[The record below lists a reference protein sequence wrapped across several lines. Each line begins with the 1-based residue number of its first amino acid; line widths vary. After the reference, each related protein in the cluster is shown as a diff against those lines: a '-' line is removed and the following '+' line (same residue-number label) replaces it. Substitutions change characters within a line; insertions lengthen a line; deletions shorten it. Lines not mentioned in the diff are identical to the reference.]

1 MINVIQLAN
10 IFHTLALICTT
21 SQMQNALNDIESL
34 NKERDNWKVQVESY
48 ITSLEA
54 MLCMGNAKLEEKLH
68 SMGVSSHGL

>member
-34 NKERDNWKVQVESY
+34 KKEGDDLKVQVESY

-54 MLCMGNAKLEEKLH
+54 MCMGKAKLEEKLH